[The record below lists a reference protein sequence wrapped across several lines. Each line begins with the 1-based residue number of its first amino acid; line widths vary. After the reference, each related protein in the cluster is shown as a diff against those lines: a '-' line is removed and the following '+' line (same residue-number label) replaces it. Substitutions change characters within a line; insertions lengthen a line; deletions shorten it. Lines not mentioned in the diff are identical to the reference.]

1 MLTNDQSDE
10 CFLPAK
16 NSHLKS
22 VIIGDNGPH
31 STNYLLFLF
40 RRSQLFK
47 NWDVTAWVKHTDP
60 YGEGILRLFFV
71 TNFYYASNKFV
82 LMFKNI
88 DNTADKDLQETFFL
102 FLSVWFFYCIKFYDL
117 QNIFIRHI
125 MLKLFFYLSY
135 VKQDDGRIQLLG
147 VNKKEEKYIFKIV

>member
-1 MLTNDQSDE
+1 MIRVMSVS
-10 CFLPAK
+10 CRPKF
-16 NSHLKS
+16 HILKS

-40 RRSQLFK
+40 RRPQLFK

-102 FLSVWFFYCIKFYDL
+102 FLSVCEI
-117 QNIFIRHI
+117 
-125 MLKLFFYLSY
+125 
-135 VKQDDGRIQLLG
+135 LLL
-147 VNKKEEKYIFKIV
+147 Y